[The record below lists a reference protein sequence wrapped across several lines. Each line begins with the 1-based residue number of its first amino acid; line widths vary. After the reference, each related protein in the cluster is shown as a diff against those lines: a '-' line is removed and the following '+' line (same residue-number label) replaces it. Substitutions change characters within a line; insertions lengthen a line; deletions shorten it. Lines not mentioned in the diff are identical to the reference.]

1 MQAVVS
7 RDDPDVDSAVSW
19 SAYHARLQPEDAVS
33 GSDVALASLLPLFS
47 EEAKSV
53 AMIRHSMDVVKK
65 SVEILNPGQI
75 PIITVD
81 QPLFAVAKHPWES
94 RLSTE
99 SLTRDT
105 HAPCSP
111 GHRQQSIPPPSA
123 SIRRS
128 HRRPWRRRCQ
138 TP

>member
-81 QPLFAVAKHPWES
+81 QPLFAVAVRS
-94 RLSTE
+94 
-99 SLTRDT
+99 
-105 HAPCSP
+105 
-111 GHRQQSIPPPSA
+111 GFQSIDLSNA
-123 SIRRS
+123 SDLVQSDPDSQYRS
-128 HRRPWRRRCQ
+128 TGRK
-138 TP
+138 